1 MILGENMFEIQEKY
15 QLLQEALSNL
25 TLYEDL
31 KKAYQ
36 KVMADRELVEKI
48 NTYHATKDEKVRLE
62 VYQDPAFKEYKR
74 IENELNFLILKMNAK
89 FKELKEGLDES
100 H

>member
-1 MILGENMFEIQEKY
+1 MFEIQEKY
-15 QLLQEALSNL
+15 QLLQESLSNL

-36 KVMADRELVEKI
+36 KVMANKVLVEKI
-48 NTYHATKDEKVRLE
+48 GTYHNTKDEKLRLE
-62 VYQDPAFKEYKR
+62 IYQDPAFKEYKR
-74 IENELNFLILKMNAK
+74 IENEINFLILRMNAK